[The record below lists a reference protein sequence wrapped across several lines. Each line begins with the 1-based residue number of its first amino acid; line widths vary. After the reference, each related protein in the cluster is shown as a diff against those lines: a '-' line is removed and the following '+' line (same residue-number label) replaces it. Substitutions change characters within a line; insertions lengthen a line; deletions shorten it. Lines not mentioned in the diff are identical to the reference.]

1 MLNDKQTAQVK
12 TRLFSNP
19 DYKVYA
25 VIDGASCPE
34 LRYKIYDWEPISECL
49 WSGHLEPDVEETAP
63 YLALLQ
69 HDHPFTDWL
78 IQNGWGR
85 HWNIF
90 ITSTADFRSFRT
102 QMKKLQLVR
111 SPEGKTLLFRFY
123 DPRVLSIFL
132 PTCDGEQLEEMFEEV
147 NDYFIEKPEADA
159 LLVNRFDF
167 EVEKLVSETFE
178 LQTD

>member
-1 MLNDKQTAQVK
+1 MLNDKQLAQIK
-12 TRLFSNP
+12 TRLFNDP
-19 DYKVYA
+19 DNKVYA

-63 YLALLQ
+63 YLVLLQ
-69 HDHPFTDWL
+69 YEHVFTDWL

-90 ITSTADFRSFRT
+90 VTSKADFRTFRT

-132 PTCDGEQLEEMFEEV
+132 PTCDSEQLEEMFEEV
-147 NDYFIEKPEADA
+147 KDYFSVAAKADA
-159 LLVNRFDF
+159 LVVNRFD
-167 EVEKLVSETFE
+167 EVEAKLVSEMLE
-178 LQTD
+178 LQSD